1 MNMEL
6 YEEEKNEKKSK
17 LPMIIGICIVI
28 LIIMVIAIIYGII
41 YLKSTVITININGVR
56 NNEIE
61 NILYID
67 ESKEETEIYIPIRK
81 IASFFGYEDYRGDYK
96 NKSEDSSK
104 CYVKNE
110 YETAMFTLDSDT
122 LIKTRGDSDYEY
134 VEIDEEVFEKDGELY
149 TTVDGIEKAYN
160 VEISCDWD
168 KRKIDIY
175 TMDYLIQ
182 YYALKL
188 NIEDYSEEF
197 TDKKA
202 IFENMMII
210 KSNKQYGVVEAT
222 TGQSILENKYE
233 QISYLPATSDF
244 LVKSGGKYG
253 VVSNDGTIK
262 VRIAYDQIKIMDNQN
277 GLYLVKQNNLYGVV
291 DTSGK
296 VIINPEY
303 KQIGV
308 DTTKFAQNGLENQYV
323 LFDELIPIKDSN
335 DLWGFFSTE
344 GEKITDFVYTG
355 LGCTTAKA
363 NNSYPAIVIPS
374 YKVVVVEKD
383 KYFNL
388 MMSNG
393 HELINS
399 FVLDSVYLIT
409 NTATGENTFYMT
421 YNGQTKNI
429 EEELSAQGVE

>member
-1 MNMEL
+1 M
-6 YEEEKNEKKSK
+6 
-17 LPMIIGICIVI
+17 
-28 LIIMVIAIIYGII
+28 
-41 YLKSTVITININGVR
+41 
-56 NNEIE
+56 
-61 NILYID
+61 
-67 ESKEETEIYIPIRK
+67 
-81 IASFFGYEDYRGDYK
+81 
-96 NKSEDSSK
+96 
-104 CYVKNE
+104 
-110 YETAMFTLDSDT
+110 
-122 LIKTRGDSDYEY
+122 
-134 VEIDEEVFEKDGELY
+134 Y